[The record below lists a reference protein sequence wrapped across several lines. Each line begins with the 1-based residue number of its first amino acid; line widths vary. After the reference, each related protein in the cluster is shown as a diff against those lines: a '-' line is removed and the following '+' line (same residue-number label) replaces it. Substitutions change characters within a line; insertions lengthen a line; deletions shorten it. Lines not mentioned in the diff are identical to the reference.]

1 MNIHQLSVTYHAE
14 QDRILLRVN
23 TTAGQEMRLW
33 FTRRLML
40 GLWPMLSR
48 ALTEHLLRSETAAS
62 SLEQAD
68 ADLRQMLT
76 EFRMDEFVQH
86 ADFDT
91 PYQDQPAL
99 PLGEEPLLVTDVEAQ
114 PLENGQLRLNFNE
127 QPARAGRPPRS
138 FQMEMESRLM
148 QGLMHLLN
156 QAVAQSRWREPLEAQ
171 ARDDR
176 AGTDEAE
183 GQRPRYLN

>member
-23 TTAGQEMRLW
+23 TTAGEEMRLW

-40 GLWPMLSR
+40 GLWPMLNR
-48 ALTEHLLRSETAAS
+48 ALSEHLLRTESAAS

-68 ADLRQMLT
+68 AGLRQMLT

-91 PYQDQPAL
+91 PYQDQAAL
-99 PLGEEPLLVTDVEAQ
+99 PLGPEPLLVTDVEAK
-114 PLENGQLRLNFNE
+114 PLENGQLQLNFNE
-127 QPARAGRPPRS
+127 QPAGAEGPPRS
-138 FQMEMESRLM
+138 FQIQMESRLM

-156 QAVAQSRWREPLEAQ
+156 QAVAQSRWREPLEAVP
-171 ARDDR
+171 REEGTP
-176 AGTDEAE
+176 AGDGPA
-183 GQRPRYLN
+183 QRPRYLN